1 MVWQD
6 IVIFVIMIAFSYALF
21 PQVYLG
27 FKKKKGF
34 VSLQTSLI
42 TFIGM
47 YILSVIYLTLNLY
60 FSAVIGFVTGTL
72 WFILFLQRII
82 YVKA

>member
-6 IVIFVIMIAFSYALF
+6 IVIFTIMILFSYALV

-34 VSLQTSLI
+34 VNLQTSLI

-47 YILSVIYLTLNLY
+47 YILSFIYFTLNLY
-60 FSAVIGFVTGTL
+60 FSAIIGIVTGTL